1 MSQSRVNLKSRDF
14 ASDAIRNVQQ
24 ATQAS
29 VGAIQNLQRR
39 AQQNKAASEKAM
51 LIGMN
56 TAETLQLKYSD
67 KIGSAPAET
76 KAALNAYVR
85 SEAMAIG
92 DLKAK
97 ASAPG
102 ATQEDRDAYQ
112 TKLSQSM
119 ANLDAVAM
127 YSVNASK
134 SQDIF
139 QGHLNAKKTGS
150 NIGLL
155 TDEALQNT
163 EMTEFDAALASG
175 MMKDFK
181 VYTNPKTGHVE
192 MGFTNLNGETKFRDI
207 WAANEAFKTTGQNLA
222 SYVITKEDNV
232 TGGNYAKAL
241 EAELK
246 DFKDLVPVVS
256 QKTKFDPGTNTEKTI
271 TTSGV
276 VNYEENLMKNHK
288 DFLLQK
294 TKAPNFNKTWTQL
307 QNLGYIEDEF
317 KDIPWSTFTQGDR
330 SVDGSVEQ
338 AIKNLKLTAEQT
350 ALVDTDKP
358 GEKGYGVIDEK
369 EYLAYQDKFREQGA
383 RGIAKLSNKMF
394 GQPVETV
401 TSEKE
406 IINKYKTNKGDGTF
420 TVTRTN
426 ADSFYRNYTNKY
438 LPVANAIKKLEGEAE
453 FNLLKFYNT
462 PVAKDALKE
471 QYNYNPTKQKIS
483 TAEEIKQAFN
493 KLNAG
498 KKVTDND
505 YIELPTE
512 ISEYPDGIFIANA
525 DITDQFEGGFELIAN
540 AEFIEMK
547 DGKLTDEGR
556 RNLSSTLNVDNSLFD
571 DANNPS
577 YISQVNQRLKQS
589 NRQIK
594 PALK

>member
-1 MSQSRVNLKSRDF
+1 MSQSRVNLNSRDF

-192 MGFTNLNGETKFRDI
+192 MGFTNLDGETKFRDI

-294 TKAPNFNKTWTQL
+294 N
-307 QNLGYIEDEF
+307 
-317 KDIPWSTFTQGDR
+317 
-330 SVDGSVEQ
+330 
-338 AIKNLKLTAEQT
+338 
-350 ALVDTDKP
+350 
-358 GEKGYGVIDEK
+358 
-369 EYLAYQDKFREQGA
+369 
-383 RGIAKLSNKMF
+383 
-394 GQPVETV
+394 
-401 TSEKE
+401 
-406 IINKYKTNKGDGTF
+406 
-420 TVTRTN
+420 
-426 ADSFYRNYTNKY
+426 
-438 LPVANAIKKLEGEAE
+438 
-453 FNLLKFYNT
+453 
-462 PVAKDALKE
+462 
-471 QYNYNPTKQKIS
+471 
-483 TAEEIKQAFN
+483 
-493 KLNAG
+493 
-498 KKVTDND
+498 
-505 YIELPTE
+505 
-512 ISEYPDGIFIANA
+512 
-525 DITDQFEGGFELIAN
+525 
-540 AEFIEMK
+540 
-547 DGKLTDEGR
+547 
-556 RNLSSTLNVDNSLFD
+556 
-571 DANNPS
+571 
-577 YISQVNQRLKQS
+577 
-589 NRQIK
+589 
-594 PALK
+594 

>member
-29 VGAIQNLQRR
+29 VGAIQNIQKR

-56 TAETLQLKYSD
+56 TAESLQLKYSD

-85 SEAMAIG
+85 NEAMAIG

-134 SQDIF
+134 SQAIF

-163 EMTEFDAALASG
+163 EMTEFDAALSSG

-192 MGFTNLNGETKFRDI
+192 MGFTNLDGETKFRDI
-207 WAANEAFKTTGQNLA
+207 WASNEAFKTTGQNLA

-246 DFKDLVPVVS
+246 EFKDLVPVVS
-256 QKTKFDPGTNTEKTI
+256 QKTKTDRKTNTQ
-271 TTSGV
+271 TTVTVSGV
-276 VNYEENLMKNHK
+276 VDYEENLMKNHK

-294 TKAPNFNKTWTQL
+294 TTAPNFNKTWTQL

-317 KDIPWSTFTQGDR
+317 KDMPWSMFTQGDR

-338 AIKNLKLTAEQT
+338 AIKNLKLTTKQT

-358 GEKGYGVIDEK
+358 GDPGYGVIDEK
-369 EYLAYQDKFREQGA
+369 EYLDYQDKFKDQGA
-383 RGIAKLSNKMF
+383 RGLAKLSNNMF
-394 GQPVETV
+394 GQPVETI

-406 IINKYKTNKGDGTF
+406 IINKYKTSNTDGSF
-420 TVTRTN
+420 AVTRTN
-426 ADSFYRNYTNKY
+426 ATSFYEDYTNTY
-438 LPVANAIKKLEGEAE
+438 LPVANAIKKLEKDEE
-453 FNLLKFYNT
+453 FDLLKFYST
-462 PVAKDALKE
+462 PVAKAALKE
-471 QYNYNPTKQKIS
+471 EFNFNPSKQKVS
-483 TAEEIKQAFN
+483 TAADIKENF
-493 KLNAG
+493 KNAG
-498 KKVTDND
+498 M
-505 YIELPTE
+505 E
-512 ISEYPDGIFIANA
+512 IPFEVAEYPNGLFIVN
-525 DITDQFEGGFELIAN
+525 TDATNQFEGGFELVAN
-540 AEFIEMK
+540 EDFIDMK

-556 RNLSSTLNVDNSLFD
+556 RNLASTLNVDNSLFD